1 MEREAA
7 LELLN
12 ATHEFPC
19 AFTLKVIGLAADD
32 FEQRVVSVVCD
43 SLQVDSVPF
52 TTRETPKK
60 KHVAVTLEPVL
71 DSAEQVLELYES
83 IRGVD
88 GVVMTM

>member
-19 AFTLKVIGLAADD
+19 PFTIKVIGLAADD
-32 FEQRVVSVVCD
+32 FEQRVVD
-43 SLQVDSVPF
+43 AIKQTLNVDAVNTS
-52 TTRETPKK
+52 TRETPKK
-60 KHVAVTLEPVL
+60 KHVAVTVEPVL
-71 DSAEQVLELYES
+71 QSAEQVLLLYEQ
-83 IRGVD
+83 IRSVE